1 MMVNSSAV
9 ILNRWEKEGQAHWF
23 STKLFGVFWS
33 SAEEGGYPGRQYS
46 NKGLEEK
53 NRAKVLVPAVA
64 AEKEYVAPSRWQS
77 LSEEEK
83 EKVFTFQVGDILLFG
98 DEVAA
103 KEPEM
108 LLRQRED
115 AVCIN
120 RVHPVLAP
128 HGLSHWE
135 LEGV

>member
-1 MMVNSSAV
+1 MTVADNGWVLQLNPQSVPVADYLDLSAV
-9 ILNRWEKEGQAHWF
+9 PLDTALMTQ
-23 STKLFGVFWS
+23 T
-33 SAEEGGYPGRQYS
+33 
-46 NKGLEEK
+46 
-53 NRAKVLVPAVA
+53 VL
-64 AEKEYVAPSRWQS
+64 YTRNGAP
-77 LSEEEK
+77 
-83 EKVFTFQVGDILLFG
+83 VFTMTDGSWTHTEGANVGDILLFG

-103 KEPEM
+103 KEPET